1 MKRVLSIR
9 RLREFWT
16 RHTDAELALRGWYR
30 KASKAGWRHLS
41 DVRVDYPHADQV
53 LVASGRTVVV
63 FNICG
68 NKYRLVADVLY
79 GVQVIYVCKVLTH
92 AEYSKDRWK
101 ENL

>member
-1 MKRVLSIR
+1 MKRVLIIK

-16 RHTDAELALRGWYR
+16 RHADAEPALRDWYR
-30 KASKAGWRHLS
+30 KASKARWRHLS
-41 DVRVDYPHADQV
+41 DVRVDYPHADPV